1 MILMLTTKYEEDAEK
16 LKLCSRHIVFA
27 FLYGKSSKYLRSVLL
42 LSFYA
47 FNFLLW
53 SMNSIPTIAG
63 DWYGDG
69 DNKKTMWITIKI
81 TNDALP
87 ITIEITIYQLQITIE
102 ISARTSRSP
111 LWRTSGT
118 TSLTSTQP
126 SSFISSLFF
135 IIPSIGGLSKKTH
148 LSYIGWFFL
157 LVCPK
162 NDYVPDP

>member
-1 MILMLTTKYEEDAEK
+1 MLDCKNVYWTFCFGKKTLFATFQTWTSK
-16 LKLCSRHIVFA
+16 LLQQHPDCIEHLRQVQGLQWLWSWLRAADTLCSPSWRIVIE
-27 FLYGKSSKYLRSVLL
+27 
-42 LSFYA
+42 
-47 FNFLLW
+47 
-53 SMNSIPTIAG
+53 MDISI
-63 DWYGDG
+63 YGDG
-69 DNKKTMWITIKI
+69 DNTKTMWITVKI

-118 TSLTSTQP
+118 TLPTSTQP

-148 LSYIGWFFL
+148 LS
-157 LVCPK
+157 
-162 NDYVPDP
+162 